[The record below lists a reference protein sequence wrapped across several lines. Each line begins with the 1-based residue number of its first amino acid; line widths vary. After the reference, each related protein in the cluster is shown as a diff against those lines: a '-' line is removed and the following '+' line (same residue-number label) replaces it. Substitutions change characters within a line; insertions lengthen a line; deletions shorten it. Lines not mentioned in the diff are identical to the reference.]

1 MFNQINKVMMRTKE
15 SDNSH
20 AVMTNE
26 IAVDYLYFLGVKY
39 PIREID
45 GLKISVNQLE
55 DTLLDHWACS
65 EAHELLEEMDGFLTD
80 EELRTY
86 SDERILELLDLHSA
100 RHQKAVPA

>member
-1 MFNQINKVMMRTKE
+1 MRTKE

-20 AVMTNE
+20 AVMTND
-26 IAVDYLYFLGVKY
+26 ITVGHLYFLGVKY

-45 GLKISVNQLE
+45 GFKISVNRLE
-55 DTLLDHWACS
+55 DTLLDHWACPES
-65 EAHELLEEMDGFLTD
+65 HDLLEEMDGFLTE

-100 RHQKAVPA
+100 HHRKVTSA